1 MTITDLQKKGIYE
14 ANDRK
19 SELDQQ
25 TILGL
30 RERVAALERALEV
43 CEQEKNV
50 LECRIEQRHLQ
61 VGLRC
66 GGYTQ
71 LNFSRDV
78 YNSLQLVFIFLLRFH
93 KNNICFNYKKF
104 WYYFFDLKISH
115 QDKNIRCISF
125 AFFFLILVYFDMK

>member
-1 MTITDLQKKGIYE
+1 MDVFQLEMTIADLQKKGIYE

-19 SELDQQ
+19 SDLDQQ

-66 GGYTQ
+66 RSYTQ
-71 LNFSRDV
+71 LNLERSV
-78 YNSLQLVFIFLLRFH
+78 YNSSLLA
-93 KNNICFNYKKF
+93 CV
-104 WYYFFDLKISH
+104 LKGYLSH
-115 QDKNIRCISF
+115 
-125 AFFFLILVYFDMK
+125 